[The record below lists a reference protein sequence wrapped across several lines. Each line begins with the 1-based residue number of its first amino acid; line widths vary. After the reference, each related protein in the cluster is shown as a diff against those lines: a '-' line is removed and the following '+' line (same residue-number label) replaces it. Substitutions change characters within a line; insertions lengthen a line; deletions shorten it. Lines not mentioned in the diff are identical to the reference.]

1 MNVCIYRRLG
11 GIINAVDPQ
20 PGNWFWFCFVFV
32 SCVRACVRAKL
43 RGRARACAS
52 HRWWPE
58 CPDVRGPARLLRGLV
73 SGSFLVLRKG
83 FKDCAGILVVCARVL
98 RILIAA

>member
-1 MNVCIYRRLG
+1 MYIYIYRRFG
-11 GIINAVDPQ
+11 RIINAVDPQ

-43 RGRARACAS
+43 CGRARACAS

-58 CPDVRGPARLLRGLV
+58 CPDVLVRRGFSAVSSRARSLL
-73 SGSFLVLRKG
+73 
-83 FKDCAGILVVCARVL
+83 CARVL
-98 RILIAA
+98 RIVRESWWYVQGF